1 MTPSRFSTAGITA
14 VFTAF
19 AVIACMYS
27 LPGCAGEPD
36 DPYTLRLAL
45 RSAPNQLDP
54 ALVVDVAGGEI
65 CSQIFQGLVR
75 FDVEGRLVPAL
86 ARSWSVESG
95 GARYLFRLHPGM
107 KFSNG
112 RPVIASDVVF
122 SFERVLAPASRSSR
136 QWVLERIRGARDF
149 AAGFTPAIDG
159 LSAPDDS
166 TVTIELDE
174 PFGPFLSLLALPAA
188 MVVPREA
195 LTATLVGAAASGSD
209 FRTFGGLPVGS
220 GPWRAAV
227 WERGDYLLLETN
239 PHHPE
244 GPRAGVT
251 AVRYRVIP
259 ESFTQVAEFESGA
272 LDVLNVPPAELDR
285 FREEERYRGLV
296 QERTELRVYYI
307 GLNNRRPPFDD
318 PDVRRALNGAIN
330 VERMIDVLTSGTAIR
345 SSGAIPPPLPG
356 YAGREPYP
364 YDPGAARELLASRG
378 YPEGFSMEIWLRD
391 SPEGSRML
399 EAVQGYLAESGV
411 EVRLVRRE
419 WSAFKEAVSAG
430 KVDAFFLDWVA
441 DYASPENF
449 VYPLFHSQNAGGGGN
464 RVFFDD
470 PDIDAM
476 IERAGR
482 SVDAEEAAALYG
494 RIDGE
499 IYNRAPWIYL
509 YHPVAFQAVS
519 PRVSGYRMPAVYLGA
534 DYTTVVKQ
542 AR

>member
-1 MTPSRFSTAGITA
+1 MTPSRFSTAGVSA
-14 VFTAF
+14 VFASF
-19 AVIACMYS
+19 AIIACMFLLS
-27 LPGCAGEPD
+27 GCAGEPD
-36 DPYTLRLAL
+36 DPATLRLAL
-45 RSAPNQLDP
+45 RAAPNQLDP

-86 ARSWSVESG
+86 ASSWSVEAG
-95 GARYLFRLHPGM
+95 GTRYVFRLHPGM
-107 KFSNG
+107 NFSSG
-112 RPVIASDVVF
+112 RPVVASDVVF

-149 AAGFTPAIDG
+149 ASGAALSIDG

-166 TVTIELDE
+166 TVVIELDE
-174 PFGPFLSLLALPAA
+174 PSGPFLSLLALPAA

-195 LTATLVGAAASGSD
+195 LTAIPAGAAASGSE
-209 FRTFGGLPVGS
+209 FRTFGGLPFGS
-220 GPWRAAV
+220 GQWRLAV

-244 GPRAGVT
+244 SPRGVT
-251 AVRYRVIP
+251 AVRYRIIP

-272 LDVLNVPPAELDR
+272 LDVLNVPLAELDH
-285 FREEERYRGLV
+285 FRRGERYRGLV

-345 SSGAIPPPLPG
+345 SSGAIPPSLPG
-356 YAGREPYP
+356 YAGRDPYP
-364 YDPGAARELLASRG
+364 YDPAAARELLASRG

-391 SPEGSRML
+391 SPEGNRML

-411 EVRLVRRE
+411 DVRLVRRE

-464 RVFFDD
+464 RAFFAD
-470 PDIDAM
+470 PEIDAM

-482 SVDAEEAAALYG
+482 SVDAEAAAALYG

-499 IYNRAPWIYL
+499 IYGRAPWIYL

-519 PRVSGYRMPAVYLGA
+519 PLVRGYRMPAVYLGA
-534 DYTTVVKQ
+534 DYSTVVKQ
-542 AR
+542 TR